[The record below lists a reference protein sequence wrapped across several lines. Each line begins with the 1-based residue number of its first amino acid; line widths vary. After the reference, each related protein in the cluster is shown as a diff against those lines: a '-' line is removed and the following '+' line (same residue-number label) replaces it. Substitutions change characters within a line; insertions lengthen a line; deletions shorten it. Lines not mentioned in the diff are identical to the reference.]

1 MTPNTRNA
9 AARHCKELIMVSS
22 VLVEHARSAFVE
34 AQRLRGTTMLESLQ
48 HPKRGAQSRSSSAIE
63 PGVSG
68 VSTSIP
74 EEADRHAGH
83 IHLGLEHTPG
93 LWVAGPHLF
102 ALSIAQARHEQHP
115 HVRASE
121 TGHGWLRDRH
131 RYAVEK
137 SAIHRQAVE
146 TAGRDPCAPV
156 ATVAVRCCAVRPSFF
171 VGERPQAGPA

>member
-22 VLVEHARSAFVE
+22 VWVEHARSAFVE
-34 AQRLRGTTMLESLQ
+34 AQRLRGTAMLNSPQ
-48 HPKRGAQSRSSSAIE
+48 RPKRGAQSRSSSAIE
-63 PGVSG
+63 PGAG
-68 VSTSIP
+68 TSMR
-74 EEADRHAGH
+74 EEADWHAGH
-83 IHLGLEHTPG
+83 IHPGLEHTPG
-93 LWVAGPHLF
+93 LRVTGPHLF
-102 ALSIAQARHEQHP
+102 ALSIAQARHEQRP

-137 SAIHRQAVE
+137 STVHREAVE
-146 TAGRDPCAPV
+146 TPGRDPCAPRG
-156 ATVAVRCCAVRPSFF
+156 TVAGRCCAVRPSCF